1 MTPQATPYRWR
12 PSAGF
17 VAHLVKASTQQHHRA
32 LQPSIARFLPKS
44 GVVFDVGAHAGQYAK
59 LFARIAAEGRVYA
72 FEPGSY
78 ARSILR
84 AAIWLRG
91 FDNVAILPLALG
103 SAAGLATLNL
113 PVKRS
118 GSFGFGLAHLGA
130 PQRRWT
136 TVAQELVA
144 ITTLDAAAAA
154 LGLDRLD
161 FIKADIE
168 GWELHLL
175 SGAEDS
181 LQRFRPT
188 LLLELSSEHLARTGS
203 RREEAFALLENLD
216 YLPFELSRGGE
227 LMPAAGDHD
236 GDFWF
241 IARDNPALPMR

>member
-1 MTPQATPYRWR
+1 MTSQAIPYRWR

-17 VAHLVKASTQQHHRA
+17 VAHLVKATTQQHHRA
-32 LQPSIARFLPKS
+32 LLPSISRFLPES

-59 LFARIAAEGRVYA
+59 LFARIAAAGRVYA

-84 AAIWLRG
+84 AAIWLRNI
-91 FDNVAILPLALG
+91 DNVAILPLALG
-103 SAAGLATLNL
+103 SAPGLAVLNL

-118 GSFGFGLAHLGA
+118 GSFGFGLAHLGE

-136 TVAQELVA
+136 NVAQELVA
-144 ITTLDAAAAA
+144 MTTLDATAAA

-181 LQRFRPT
+181 LRRFRPT
-188 LLLELSSEHLARTGS
+188 LLLELSSEHLARAGS
-203 RREEAFALLENLD
+203 RREEAFARLKNLD
-216 YLPFELSRGGE
+216 YLPFELSRDGE
-227 LMPAAGDHD
+227 LRPAAGDHD

-241 IARDNPALPMR
+241 VAWDNPALPVR